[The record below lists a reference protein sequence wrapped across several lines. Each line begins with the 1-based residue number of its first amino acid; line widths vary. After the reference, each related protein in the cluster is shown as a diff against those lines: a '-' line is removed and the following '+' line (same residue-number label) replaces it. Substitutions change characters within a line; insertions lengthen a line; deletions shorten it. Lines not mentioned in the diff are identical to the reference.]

1 MATQNKL
8 TRINR
13 LVSDLS
19 AQDVGALPAGARA
32 TDSSKLEGKTK
43 AQVVSEARS
52 NLVPT
57 SRTINNK
64 PLTGDVTLTH
74 SDVGA
79 APASH
84 THDYI
89 PNNKKGVAEGV
100 ATLDSTGKIPQ
111 GQLPAIA
118 IKETFPVKSEAEML
132 ALTAQEGDM
141 AIRSDL
147 RKSFVLMRQP
157 ASTLANWQELLTPTD
172 AVSSVNGQRGNV
184 VLEAADVGA
193 EPAFEKK
200 TAFNKNFGTSAGTVM
215 QGNDSRVVN
224 AVPKTRTING
234 HALSANVELT
244 AEDVGALDAGAT
256 AVNAAKLENTTKSQ
270 IISQARSGLAAS
282 GASYTKAESDGK
294 YATKDSLGA
303 SIKDAI
309 RTVDITVESASTTV
323 ALPAGTVSAILVLS
337 VCGVMQN
344 AGVWSLSGNTI
355 TFGEQLQAGDIVTV
369 IGFK

>member
-1 MATQNKL
+1 
-8 TRINR
+8 
-13 LVSDLS
+13 
-19 AQDVGALPAGARA
+19 
-32 TDSSKLEGKTK
+32 
-43 AQVVSEARS
+43 
-52 NLVPT
+52 
-57 SRTINNK
+57 
-64 PLTGDVTLTH
+64 
-74 SDVGA
+74 
-79 APASH
+79 
-84 THDYI
+84 
-89 PNNKKGVAEGV
+89 
-100 ATLDSTGKIPQ
+100 
-111 GQLPAIA
+111 
-118 IKETFPVKSEAEML
+118 
-132 ALTAQEGDM
+132 
-141 AIRSDL
+141 
-147 RKSFVLMRQP
+147 MR
-157 ASTLANWQELLTPTD
+157 
-172 AVSSVNGQRGNV
+172 
-184 VLEAADVGA
+184 
-193 EPAFEKK
+193 KK
-200 TAFNKNFGTSAGTVM
+200 TAFNKDFGTAANTVM

-244 AEDVGALDAGAT
+244 AEDVSALDAGAT

-309 RTVDITVESASTTV
+309 RTVDITVEAASTTV
-323 ALPAGTVSAILVLS
+323 TLPAGTVSAILVLS